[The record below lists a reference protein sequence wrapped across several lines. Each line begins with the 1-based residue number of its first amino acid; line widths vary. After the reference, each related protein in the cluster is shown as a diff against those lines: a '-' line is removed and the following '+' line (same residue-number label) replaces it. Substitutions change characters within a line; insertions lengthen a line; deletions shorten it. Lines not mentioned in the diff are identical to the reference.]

1 MAPKPLA
8 PLAKRLFK
16 GVVLLEVAG
25 VLGAYGLFHKMNT
38 SQDFRNSMNNM
49 LPSVLEV
56 YYKSN
61 EYAGVYGIREKDLE
75 DWSKKA

>member
-8 PLAKRLFK
+8 PLARRLFK

-25 VLGAYGLFHKMNT
+25 VLGAYGLFYKMNT
-38 SQDFRNSMNNM
+38 SQDFRNRMNNM

-75 DWSKKA
+75 DWSKKE

>member
-1 MAPKPLA
+1 MAPKTLA

-25 VLGAYGLFHKMNT
+25 VLGAYGLFYKMNT

>member
-8 PLAKRLFK
+8 PLARRLFK

-25 VLGAYGLFHKMNT
+25 VLGAYGLFYRMNT
-38 SQDFRNSMNNM
+38 SQDFRNRMNNM

-75 DWSKKA
+75 DWSKKE

>member
-8 PLAKRLFK
+8 PLARRLFK

-25 VLGAYGLFHKMNT
+25 VLGAYSLFYKMNT
-38 SQDFRNSMNNM
+38 SQDFRNRMNNM

-75 DWSKKA
+75 DWSKKE